1 MRMLRR
7 LPVGSAFADCMASAV
22 HRPILVTGAHRSG
35 STWTGRII
43 ASSRNVRYIHELFN
57 PDAYKPGICAAVFER
72 EYTYLCDENSAAYLQ
87 PLDACLRF
95 RYQTA
100 DGFRSIRSFKTGAR
114 FFRDQARF
122 VFSSM
127 TGMRPLLKDP
137 HAIFSAEWLARTFD
151 MDVVIL
157 VRHPAAF
164 AGSLKKANWFFD
176 FNQFL
181 EQPALMRDH
190 LAQFEKEI
198 REQAKER
205 GDIIGQAI
213 LLWNA
218 IHATILK
225 YRQRHPDWQ
234 FVLHEDLSMNPAA
247 NFRILFDKLQLE
259 YTDRINNRI
268 LDLSGSH
275 NPVEQHAGNELKRD
289 SRANVWNWRKRLTA
303 QEIDRVRESTGD
315 VAENF
320 FGDGYW

>member
-1 MRMLRR
+1 MLLR
-7 LPVGSAFADCMASAV
+7 LSIDSVFADQMASTV

-57 PDAYKPGICAAVFER
+57 PDAHKPGICAAAFER
-72 EYTYLCDENSAAYLQ
+72 EFTYLCDENSGEYVQAI
-87 PLDACLRF
+87 DACLRF

-100 DGFRSIRSFKTGAR
+100 DGIRSISSLKTGAR
-114 FFRDQARF
+114 FFRDRARF
-122 VFSSM
+122 ALSRM

-137 HAIFSAEWLARTFD
+137 HAIFSAEWLARTFN

-176 FNQFL
+176 FTQFL
-181 EQPALMRDH
+181 DQPLLMRDH
-190 LAQFEKEI
+190 LRPFEKEI
-198 REQAKER
+198 REQATER

-225 YRQRHPDWQ
+225 YRQRHPEWQ
-234 FVLHEDLSMNPAA
+234 FVLHEDLSMNPATT
-247 NFRILFDKLQLE
+247 FQRLFDKLQLE
-259 YTDRINNRI
+259 YTDRINHRI
-268 LDLSGSH
+268 LDFSGSH
-275 NPVEQHAGNELKRD
+275 NPVEQHAGNELKRN
-289 SRANVWNWRKRLTA
+289 SRANVRNWRKRLTPEET
-303 QEIDRVRESTGD
+303 QRIRKSTCD
-315 VAENF
+315 VAEQF
-320 FGDGYW
+320 FGDEYW